1 MAAKEGAELINSHY
15 CLLASASQYRAPAQ
29 LLPLAQGE
37 VLCVR
42 LEVPKCFHE
51 VQSGQTLDEIARTYQ
66 TDWLTLFHAN
76 PNLMVRAWSGK

>member
-1 MAAKEGAELINSHY
+1 LQAHLNSEPQPGQGPVQ
-15 CLLASASQYRAPAQ
+15 SRA
-29 LLPLAQGE
+29 LPQGE

-66 TDWLTLFHAN
+66 THWLTLFHAN